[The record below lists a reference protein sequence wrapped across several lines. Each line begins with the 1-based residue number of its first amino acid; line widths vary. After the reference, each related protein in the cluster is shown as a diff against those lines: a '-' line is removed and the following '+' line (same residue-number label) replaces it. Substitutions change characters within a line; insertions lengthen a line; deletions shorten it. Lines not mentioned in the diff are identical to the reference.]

1 MTVFQFLVVAGTFNF
16 FSKKGLDMYTG
27 SIEMNV
33 FIVRS
38 KNYPTAVAGCFS
50 LSHALQLCTAGI
62 TSNQFLHIL
71 PGLRTG
77 RPP

>member
-16 FSKKGLDMYTG
+16 FSKKGLDIYTG

-38 KNYPTAVAGCFS
+38 KNYLMVAVG
-50 LSHALQLCTAGI
+50 
-62 TSNQFLHIL
+62 
-71 PGLRTG
+71 
-77 RPP
+77 